1 MISSEILTFI
11 FIAII
16 IILTILEFAFL
27 YPRGKSIKSTI
38 VSVGVLGTFTGIV
51 IGLYGFDYKEIE
63 NSLPNLLAGL
73 QTAFITSIAGMS
85 ASIVLTIIEK
95 LRKAPTTKE
104 KSSSKEVLE
113 EILLELQKKD
123 ERLDNLEK
131 LLHLERLET
140 VENSNKEIL
149 EKQTQQLEVLN
160 SGFEKLDKLDDLSKI
175 DSSLENM
182 HEKQTQQLEIL
193 NSGFEKLDKLD
204 DLNKIDNSLQTI
216 QYQQTQQL
224 EVLNSG
230 FEKLDKLDDLNK
242 IDSSLQTMQEKQV
255 EQNEI
260 MIESFGSNFEK
271 MNNILHKTFEKI
283 SEGASKEIIN
293 ALQNVIQDFNNNLTE
308 QFGENFKAL
317 NHSVIK
323 MVEWQENYKNSITQ
337 MENGLKTT
345 ISSLSNTENSLTTIA
360 DRNTEIVDVYNKLET
375 IIKTYEAQTDTINQ
389 HLQTYADLSDK
400 AQTMFPNLENSI
412 KEVTEIFT
420 KEKNIVSNSLK
431 EQSEEIVQVLE
442 TQSNVII
449 EISEKLPKELA
460 TFETSLES
468 LTKNF
473 LDNYT
478 IFLKNAKS
486 LIDER

>member
-16 IILTILEFAFL
+16 IILTILEFTFL

-63 NSLPNLLAGL
+63 NSLPNLLGGL

-85 ASIVLTIIEK
+85 ASIVLTILEK
-95 LRKAPTTKE
+95 FRKAPTTKDN
-104 KSSSKEVLE
+104 SSSKEVLK

-131 LLHLERLET
+131 LLHLERLEIL
-140 VENSNKEIL
+140 EYSNKEIL

-160 SGFEKLDKLDDLSKI
+160 NGFEKLDKLDDLSKI
-175 DSSLENM
+175 DSSL
-182 HEKQTQQLEIL
+182 
-193 NSGFEKLDKLD
+193 
-204 DLNKIDNSLQTI
+204 
-216 QYQQTQQL
+216 
-224 EVLNSG
+224 
-230 FEKLDKLDDLNK
+230 
-242 IDSSLQTMQEKQV
+242 QTMQDKQV

-260 MIESFGSNFEK
+260 MIESFASNFEK
-271 MNNILHKTFEKI
+271 MNDILHKTFEKI
-283 SEGASKEIIN
+283 SEGASKEIIK

-317 NHSVIK
+317 NSSVIK

-337 MENGLKTT
+337 MEDGLKTT

-375 IIKTYEAQTDTINQ
+375 IIKTYETQTDTINQ

-412 KEVTEIFT
+412 KEVTEVFT

-442 TQSNVII
+442 NQSNVII

-478 IFLKNAKS
+478 TFLKNAKS

>member
-1 MISSEILTFI
+1 MISSEILTNI

-16 IILTILEFAFL
+16 IFLTILEFAFL

-51 IGLYGFDYKEIE
+51 IGLYGFDYKDIE

-85 ASIVLTIIEK
+85 ASIILTIIEK
-95 LRKAPTTKE
+95 FRKAPTTKE

-131 LLHLERLET
+131 LLHLEKLET
-140 VENSNKEIL
+140 VENTNKEIL

-175 DSSLENM
+175 DSSLESM
-182 HEKQTQQLEIL
+182 QEK
-193 NSGFEKLDKLD
+193 
-204 DLNKIDNSLQTI
+204 
-216 QYQQTQQL
+216 QTQQL

-230 FEKLDKLDDLNK
+230 FEKLDKLDDLSK
-242 IDSSLQTMQEKQV
+242 IDSSLHTMQEKQV
-255 EQNEI
+255 KQNEI

-337 MENGLKTT
+337 MEDGLKTT

-375 IIKTYEAQTDTINQ
+375 IIKTYEIQTDTINQ

-412 KEVTEIFT
+412 KEVTEVFT

-442 TQSNVII
+442 NQSNVII

-478 IFLKNAKS
+478 TFLKNAKS